1 MSQVEAGLVA
11 GEAARF
17 SIAHGVGVI
26 NRQLVSS
33 ASTMCSRGH
42 GGRQGRNLPKRP
54 FPGPSSPL
62 ARERSMG

>member
-33 ASTMCSRGH
+33 ASTICSRGQ
-42 GGRQGRNLPKRP
+42 GGTVRNLRKLP
-54 FPGPSSPL
+54 FLGAHSQL
-62 ARERSMG
+62 ARERSVG